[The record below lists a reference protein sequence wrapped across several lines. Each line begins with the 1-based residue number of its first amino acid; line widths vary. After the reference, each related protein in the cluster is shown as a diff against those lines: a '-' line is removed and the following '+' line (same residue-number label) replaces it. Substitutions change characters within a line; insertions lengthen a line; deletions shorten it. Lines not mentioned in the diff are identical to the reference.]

1 MTIAE
6 FAQRLGRD
14 EPSTRLME
22 ALRTLQAGDL
32 GSLKESQALGLA
44 WGDWSADSGGGG
56 SPQPPRVYVERS
68 ELWS

>member
-1 MTIAE
+1 MTIDE

-14 EPSTRLME
+14 EHPTRLME

-32 GSLKESQALGLA
+32 GTLKDSEALGLGWA
-44 WGDWSADSGGGG
+44 EW
-56 SPQPPRVYVERS
+56 PQVVDTERP

>member
-1 MTIAE
+1 MTIEE

-14 EPSTRLME
+14 EHPTKLME
-22 ALRTLQAGDL
+22 ALRSLQAGNL

-44 WGDWSADSGGGG
+44 WGDWSADGGSG
-56 SPQPPRVYVERS
+56 SPQSPRVYVERP

>member
-1 MTIAE
+1 MTIEE

-14 EPSTRLME
+14 EQPTKLMD

-32 GSLKESQALGLA
+32 RTLKESHSLGLA
-44 WGDWSADSGGGG
+44 WGDWSADGGGG
-56 SPQPPRVYVERS
+56 SPQPPRLYVERP